1 MPYKM
6 GSESARRIKNG
17 LIERGRDAL
26 IVRQDGRYRYRRGDV
41 IINWGTS
48 RIPDWMNNDAVA
60 HTLNKPHNVL
70 NASNKLNCF
79 QSLFSSE
86 IPTVPFTT
94 DIDVARDWNDTVYV
108 RHVLN
113 GHSGEG
119 IEIVEAEMDSETTQ
133 QILVLENAQNIIDNS
148 GYNFNS
154 IHSEI
159 DREIG
164 ELSSGQI
171 MELPHAPL
179 YTRKVDNHGE
189 YRVHVFKG
197 EVIDYRKKS
206 RRVDDEPTEDQRS
219 IRTLGNGWIY
229 RATELNRIERVETL
243 AIDAIEAL
251 GLDFG
256 AVDIIKDAAG
266 EVYVLEVNTAVGS
279 DDLTLSNYLNAIE
292 NYATT

>member
-1 MPYKM
+1 MRFRILPYSL
-6 GSESARRIKNG
+6 GSESARRIKQG
-17 LIERGRDAL
+17 LIERGRNAL
-26 IVRQDGRYRYRRGDV
+26 LVRQDGQYRYRVGDL

-48 RIPDWMNNDAVA
+48 RIPQWMNNDAVA

-94 DIDVARDWNDTVYV
+94 DINLARDWNDTVYV

-119 IEIVEAEMDSETTQ
+119 IEIVDQTYIEHP
-133 QILVLENAQNIIDNS
+133 
-148 GYNFNS
+148 
-154 IHSEI
+154 HSEPLRAI
-159 DREIG
+159 AH
-164 ELSSGQI
+164 ELNALGYGGISNEVLNEADNLIENGI
-171 MELPHAPL
+171 ELPVAPL
-179 YTRKVDNHGE
+179 YTRKVNSTGE

-206 RRVDDEPTEDQRS
+206 RRVEDTPTVEESQ

-229 RATELNRIERVETL
+229 RASDLPRIERVETL
-243 AIDAIEAL
+243 AINAIEAL

-256 AVDIIKDAAG
+256 AVDIIKDENG
-266 EVYVLEVNTAVGS
+266 DVFVLEVNTAVGS
-279 DDLTLSNYLNAIE
+279 DDLTLNNYLDAIE
-292 NYATT
+292 NYARQ